1 MHPRQRSGRS
11 ASSHARAL
19 SLRPTHSRSV
29 LKGTALALAL
39 TLALAGCSTSSADEG
54 TRSGSQTGYVGG
66 KQVTIVKPSQRKPAP
81 TVSGTKLGT
90 AQTISSASYSGKVL
104 VINVWASWCSPCRG
118 EAKDLEQ
125 ASKKTAGKAQFL
137 GINNRDDSPANGAAF
152 VRAHGITYPSIYD
165 PSGTQLVKFTGTL
178 PPSAIPS
185 TMVIDKLGR
194 IAVRILGPID
204 ENTLV
209 QAIDDVA
216 AGK

>member
-1 MHPRQRSGRS
+1 M
-11 ASSHARAL
+11 
-19 SLRPTHSRSV
+19 
-29 LKGTALALAL
+29 
-39 TLALAGCSTSSADEG
+39 
-54 TRSGSQTGYVGG
+54 
-66 KQVTIVKPSQRKPAP
+66 
-81 TVSGTKLGT
+81 
-90 AQTISSASYSGKVL
+90 
-104 VINVWASWCSPCRG
+104 INVWGSWCSPCRA
-118 EAKDLEQ
+118 EAEDLER
-125 ASKKTAGKAQFL
+125 ASKKTAAKAQFL

-185 TMVIDKLGR
+185 TMVIDKQGR
-194 IAVRILGPID
+194 MAVRILGPID